1 MPAFYTCHKSVN
13 LTVIT
18 KQALLLS
25 PKRNFMFLSV
35 FATMEPLK
43 RELYTFLPLH
53 YHNDRTAG
61 SLSNLHAQEFTQ
73 LNKGRE
79 LDSRQINF
87 RTLHNLR

>member
-1 MPAFYTCHKSVN
+1 
-13 LTVIT
+13 
-18 KQALLLS
+18 
-25 PKRNFMFLSV
+25 
-35 FATMEPLK
+35 MEPLK